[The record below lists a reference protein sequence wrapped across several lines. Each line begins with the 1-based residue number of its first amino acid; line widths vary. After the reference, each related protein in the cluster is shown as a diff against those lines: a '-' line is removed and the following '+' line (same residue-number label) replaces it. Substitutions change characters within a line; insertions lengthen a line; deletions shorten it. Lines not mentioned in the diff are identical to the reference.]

1 MSKRNHQPIRMCI
14 SCRKREPQQELYRLQ
29 KEESIVIKYRGVGRS
44 FYLCKECLMSKH
56 IEKKIAGR
64 MKLNITSVEEL
75 IKELSS
81 NVKNQN

>member
-29 KEESIVIKYRGVGRS
+29 KEESIVIKYSGVGRS
-44 FYLCKECLMSKH
+44 FYLCKECLTSKH

-64 MKLNITSVEEL
+64 MKLNISSVEEL

-81 NVKNQN
+81 NVKNQD